1 MAALEI
7 NGGNSLTVKVSVLVP
22 VPPPLMAEMVTDL
35 VPAAVGVPEMSPLVV
50 FTLRP
55 AGRPVAAKLVG
66 VLLAV
71 IV

>member
-1 MAALEI
+1 MAALVI
-7 NGGNSLTVKVSVLVP
+7 NGGNSLTVKVSVLIP

-71 IV
+71 MV

>member
-1 MAALEI
+1 M
-7 NGGNSLTVKVSVLVP
+7 TVKVSVLVP

>member
-1 MAALEI
+1 M
-7 NGGNSLTVKVSVLVP
+7 TVKVSVLVP
-22 VPPPLMAEMVTDL
+22 VPPALMAEIVTDL

-71 IV
+71 MV